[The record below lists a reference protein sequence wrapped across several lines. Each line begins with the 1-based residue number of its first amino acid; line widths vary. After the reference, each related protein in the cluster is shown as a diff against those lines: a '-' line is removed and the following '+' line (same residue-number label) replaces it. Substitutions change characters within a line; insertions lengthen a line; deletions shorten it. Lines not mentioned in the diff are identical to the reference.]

1 MPDNKIQ
8 QLEERIAKLELVLL
22 SFNTTAEL
30 APEIQRTISLVLEK
44 VLEEPSEKTAAS
56 ATQEVN
62 ESGSDT
68 YDVMVAPDGFI
79 RIGDKNIPYID

>member
-1 MPDNKIQ
+1 MMPDNKIQ
-8 QLEERIAKLELVLL
+8 QLEERIAKLELALL

-44 VLEEPSEKTAAS
+44 TSEKTAAS
-56 ATQEVN
+56 ATRAVN
-62 ESGSDT
+62 EAGSAT
-68 YDVMVAPDGFI
+68 YSVMFPPDGFI